1 MAIFGNKDQLIA
13 EMSGLKREVELLRE
27 FISSKEVEASDL
39 RASIRILQ
47 DALIAKESPVAY
59 RDMKSAEEAAATPQL
74 DPETVKKNQQ
84 LNEANRLILRD
95 LEGDLFRDADDMI
108 DALSSVAGSP
118 QFRSLHG
125 NSES

>member
-1 MAIFGNKDQLIA
+1 MAIFGNKDQLVA
-13 EMSGLKREVELLRE
+13 EVSGLQREVSMLRE
-27 FISSKEVEASDL
+27 FLASKESEASGL
-39 RASIRILQ
+39 RDQVRILQ
-47 DALIAKESPVAY
+47 DALIAKESPIAY
-59 RDMKSAEEAAATPQL
+59 RDMKSAEEVAAAPQL
-74 DPETVKKNQQ
+74 DPEMVKKNQQ

-108 DALSSVAGSP
+108 DALSRVAGSP